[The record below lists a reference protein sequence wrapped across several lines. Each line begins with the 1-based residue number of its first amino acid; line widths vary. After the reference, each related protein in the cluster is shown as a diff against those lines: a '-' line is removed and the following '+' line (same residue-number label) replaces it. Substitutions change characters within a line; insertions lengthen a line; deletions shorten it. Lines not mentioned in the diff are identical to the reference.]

1 MCGHRTTSQKNFEG
15 HYWAKGKPAWLP
27 FPVFG
32 AQISRDMVLYPYMR
46 AGLPLSIRLEKSEKV
61 SGQS

>member
-1 MCGHRTTSQKNFEG
+1 MTSLLQT
-15 HYWAKGKPAWLP
+15 YWAKGKPAWLP

-32 AQISRDMVLYPYMR
+32 EQISRDMVLHPYMR
-46 AGLPLSIRLEKSEKV
+46 AGLPLSVCLEKSAKV